1 MSATP
6 KKVIFEEEAR
16 DTLKKGVHIL
26 ADVVKG
32 TLGPKGKNVGLDS
45 GWGAP
50 TITNDGNSIIKDI
63 EIKDPCVNMGI
74 SMGKDVAQKT
84 KESSGD
90 GRTTAILLFSDLV
103 ELGIKRVVSGVN
115 PINLKRGMEKA
126 VECVLEEID
135 ANATSVSSSKD
146 IENIAT
152 VSAAGDLEI
161 GKIIAESI
169 DKVGE
174 KGVITVEEGKG
185 ATTTIKLKEGM
196 QFDQGYF
203 SPYFCTSSKPMQV
216 ELHNT
221 KILIVNKNITSIQ
234 ELLPILQPL
243 ASINSPL
250 LLIAEGIE
258 GEALTTLIINKL
270 RGTLQ
275 VAAVKSPGFG
285 DQRQA
290 LLTDLALLT
299 GATVVSEDVG
309 MQLKEATPELLGA
322 AEKVKISKDATTI
335 IGGQGDKENLY
346 VRIKQIEHE
355 YENATNDYDKK
366 KLKERKAKLQDGVAI
381 IQVGA
386 PSEVEM
392 KQKKQRIEDSLNST
406 LAAQEGGFV
415 LGGGSALL
423 RASRKLSTLKLDGEE
438 QIGVE
443 IVKKA
448 CERPCKQIAENCGK
462 NGDLVLEEILAEKP
476 PFGFN
481 ALTGKVEDLLAA
493 QVIDPTKV
501 VKTSL
506 QSAISGAG
514 TLIMS
519 EALIV
524 DDSE

>member
-6 KKVIFEEEAR
+6 RKVIFEEEAR

-45 GWGAP
+45 GWGTP

-74 SMGKDVAQKT
+74 SMGKDVAQKA
-84 KESSGD
+84 KETSGD
-90 GRTTAILLFSDLV
+90 GRTTAILLFSALV
-103 ELGIKRVVSGVN
+103 ELGIRHVVAGVN

-126 VECVLEEID
+126 AEFVLKEID
-135 ANATSVSSSKD
+135 ATATPVSSSKD

-152 VSAAGDLEI
+152 VSAAGDREI
-161 GKIIAESI
+161 GEIIAESI
-169 DKVGE
+169 DKAGE
-174 KGVITVEEGKG
+174 EGVITIEEGKG
-185 ATTTIKLKEGM
+185 TITTIELKEGM
-196 QFDQGYF
+196 QFDQGYL
-203 SPYFCTSSKPMQV
+203 SPYFCTSSKPMKV
-216 ELHNT
+216 ELHNA
-221 KILIVNKNITSIQ
+221 KILIVNKNIASVQ

-243 ASINSPL
+243 ASMGSPL
-250 LLIAEGIE
+250 LIIAEGIE

-275 VAAVKSPGFG
+275 VAAVRSPGFG

-290 LLTDLALLT
+290 LLTDLAILT
-299 GATVVSEDVG
+299 GATVISEDMG
-309 MQLKEATPELLGA
+309 LQLKEATPELLGG
-322 AEKVKISKDATTI
+322 AEKIEISKDTTTI
-335 IGGQGDKENLY
+335 IGGQGDKEDLNI
-346 VRIKQIEHE
+346 RIKQIEHE
-355 YENATNDYDKK
+355 YKTTTNDYDKE
-366 KLKERKAKLQDGVAI
+366 KLRERKAKLREGVTI
-381 IQVGA
+381 VQVGA
-386 PSEVEM
+386 PSEAEM

-406 LAAQEGGFV
+406 LAAREGGFV

-423 RASRKLSTLKLDGEE
+423 RAGCKLSALKLEGEA
-438 QIGVE
+438 QIGVK
-443 IVKKA
+443 IVQEA
-448 CERPCKQIAENCGK
+448 CAKPCKQIVENCGK
-462 NGDLVLEEILAEKP
+462 NGALILAEILAEES

-481 ALTGKVEDLLAA
+481 ALTGQVEDLLAA
-493 QVIDPTKV
+493 RVIDPAKV
-501 VKTSL
+501 VKNGL